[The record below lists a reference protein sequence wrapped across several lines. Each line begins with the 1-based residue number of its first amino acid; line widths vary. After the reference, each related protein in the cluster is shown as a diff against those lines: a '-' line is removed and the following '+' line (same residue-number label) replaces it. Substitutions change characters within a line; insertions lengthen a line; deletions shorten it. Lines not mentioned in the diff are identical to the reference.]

1 MAMTADE
8 VLKLHIGNLIVQ
20 ISVLQAENEKLRDAL
35 AANIAGAQAQS
46 PMKKLEAPET
56 N

>member
-1 MAMTADE
+1 MMTADE

-20 ISVLQAENEKLRDAL
+20 ISVLQTENEKLRDSL
-35 AANIAGAQAQS
+35 AAYTASTQAQS
-46 PMKKLEAPET
+46 QVKKLDVPET